1 MKVGVIGSGAISG
14 IYLENMIHK
23 YANLEVIAI
32 ADRSGIGS
40 KKKAAEFGIEALTIE
55 SMLDRDD
62 IEMIVNLT
70 PVGAHYGIIKSALLA
85 GKHVY
90 TEKTLTS
97 DLAQAKELLE
107 LAKER
112 GLYLGSAP
120 DTFLGSALQA
130 ARSAIDA
137 SLIGEIN
144 SFSISVNRNNSFLI
158 SLFPFLKEPGAG
170 ILLDYAVYH
179 MTALVSLLGP
189 VSRVGGIVR
198 TPYKTHLNISPT
210 SKEYGQ
216 VMETPNESQ
225 VSAIVQMKNGITGTL
240 HIDAESNRNEETF
253 FTLYGTKGILYLT
266 DPNQFGGEVKYILD
280 QSVLSNTSVPKTL
293 WQFTPH
299 RENSRG
305 IGPSEMAEAILEKRP
320 NRASKEMAFHVLEV
334 LSSILKCG
342 EQGNFFDIKSS
353 FIQPAPL
360 QPQKL
365 NIKNIGHIALKMK
378 HSKEMLAFYSEVLGM
393 QKLFTLTTKMFNPK
407 ASEAEDLPCIDY
419 MKLAEHQFL
428 ELIYSDEEPLETAA
442 DRRAH
447 YGFMKVNFEVESI
460 ESIKKK
466 LINAGVVLHEDI
478 HTVVDGSQELTVFDP
493 DGNEVQFTEY
503 AKGELAKIKLS
514 STGHHETCSHVAY
527 TTQIAY
533 QVKDDVNML
542 NFYVKGLGFKRA
554 MTLTF
559 DDLYKAL
566 EADMEANP
574 KELSEI
580 EMIRDSPWIDFIEV
594 APHQYIEFFHSPNEI
609 KKQAYHYENYYGYQ
623 HLCLEVEDIHLALEA
638 ITQNGIKP
646 DTEISLG
653 VDGAYQFWLTDP
665 DGNPVEIM
673 AYSES
678 AKQLSV
684 ESDYL

>member
-1 MKVGVIGSGAISG
+1 MKIGVIGSGAISG

-23 YANLEVIAI
+23 FANLEVVAI

-40 KKKAAEFGIEALTIE
+40 KKKAAEFGIEALSIE
-55 SMLDRDD
+55 AMLDRDD

-70 PVGAHYGIIKSALLA
+70 PVGAHYDVIKSALLA

-90 TEKTLTS
+90 TEKTITA
-97 DLAQAKELLE
+97 DLAQAKELID
-107 LAKER
+107 LAENR

-144 SFSISVNRNNSFLI
+144 SFSISVNRSNSFLI
-158 SLFPFLKEPGAG
+158 SLFPFLKAPGAG
-170 ILLDYAVYH
+170 VLLDYAVYH

-198 TPYKTHLNISPT
+198 TPYKTHLNILPT

-240 HIDAESNRNEETF
+240 HIDAESNRNEEIF

-280 QSVLSNTSVPKTL
+280 QSVVSNSTEQKSL

-320 NRASKEMAFHVLEV
+320 NRASKEMAYHVLEV

-342 EQGNFFDIKSS
+342 EQGNFFDIASS

-360 QPQKL
+360 KPQKV
-365 NIKNIGHIALKMK
+365 NIKNIGHIALKIK
-378 HSKEMLAFYSEVLGM
+378 HSKEMLTFYGEVLGM
-393 QKLFTLTTKMFNPK
+393 QRLFTLTTKMFNPEE
-407 ASEAEDLPCIDY
+407 SELADLPCIDY
-419 MKLAEHQFL
+419 MKLADHQFL
-428 ELIYSDEEPLETAA
+428 ELIYGGEETLEILT

-447 YGFMKVNFEVESI
+447 YGYMKVNFEVASI
-460 ESIKKK
+460 IDIKEK
-466 LINAGVVLHEDI
+466 LTKGGIALHEDI

-503 AKGELAKIKLS
+503 AKGEHAKIKLS
-514 STGHHETCSHVAY
+514 ASEEHETCSHVAF

-533 QVKDDVNML
+533 QVKDDINML
-542 NFYVKGLGFKRA
+542 NFYLKGLGLKRA

-566 EADMEANP
+566 EADMEANH

-580 EMIRDSPWIDFIEV
+580 EMIRDRPWIDFIEV

-609 KKQAYHYENYYGYQ
+609 KKELGHYKKYYGYQ
-623 HLCLEVEDIHLALEA
+623 HLCLEVEDIHLAFEA

-678 AKQLSV
+678 AMQL
-684 ESDYL
+684 